1 MRTGFTFKNKHSGEF
16 GATVST
22 ESRPILPDTKSQTYD
37 VPLAD
42 GEYDFSEA
50 NIYRRRFYKS
60 RTFKV
65 NIGVLEGRLA
75 DLQKKLEKLAVWL
88 TGKGDL
94 IFDDTPSVI
103 WDARVDDLIEYKP
116 EKGGKSAL
124 LSVTFT
130 ASAFTR
136 LVFNVI
142 DGPRLGDA
150 IELDSDIPLD
160 ISPYFIFTG
169 SGSFTAYNIGDAP
182 VRPIITV
189 TGTAGKTLTLTF
201 DNAVLTVVIPTTGTA
216 VIDCEKQTVTD
227 GSGNSVME
235 NVTGMFPE
243 LAAGE
248 NAFSVENAKTT
259 QISYEPRYF
268 YNADL
273 SEVDLGDE

>member
-1 MRTGFTFKNKHSGEF
+1 MRAGFTFKNKHSGDF

-22 ESRPILPDTKSQTYD
+22 ESRPILPETKAQTYD
-37 VPLAD
+37 APLAD

-65 NIGVLEGRLA
+65 NIGVLEGTLT
-75 DLQKKLEKLAVWL
+75 DLQKKLEKLAAWL

-150 IELDSDIPLD
+150 IELASDIPLD
-160 ISPYFIFTG
+160 ISTYFIFTG
-169 SGSFTAYNIGDAP
+169 SGSFTAYNIGNAP
-182 VRPIITV
+182 VRPVITV
-189 TGTAGKTLTLTF
+189 TGTKDNTLTLTF
-201 DNAVLTVVIPTTGTA
+201 DNAVLTLKIPSTGTA
-216 VIDCEKQTVTD
+216 VIDCEKQTATD
-227 GSGNSVME
+227 GSGNSIMA
-235 NVTGMFPE
+235 NFTGTFPE
-243 LAAGE
+243 LLPGA
-248 NAFSVENAKTT
+248 NAFSVENAETT

-273 SEVDLGDE
+273 DEVNLG